1 MKVGAVSL
9 AQESSVGISKT
20 EIFFRIF
27 PVSEPSLTGRDFS
40 FVEAFFADGKLS
52 AKEEFFADDELSA
65 IEAFFADGKLSVAG
79 SALIDEVIFLRKAS
93 STAVLLP
100 GSAMTMTFSAMA
112 IFLITLEKAFCAFSG
127 LTPQLPGRTGQII
140 IVPSCSENSAGM

>member
-20 EIFFRIF
+20 EIFFS
-27 PVSEPSLTGRDFS
+27 V
-40 FVEAFFADGKLS
+40 
-52 AKEEFFADDELSA
+52 
-65 IEAFFADGKLSVAG
+65 FADGKLSVTG